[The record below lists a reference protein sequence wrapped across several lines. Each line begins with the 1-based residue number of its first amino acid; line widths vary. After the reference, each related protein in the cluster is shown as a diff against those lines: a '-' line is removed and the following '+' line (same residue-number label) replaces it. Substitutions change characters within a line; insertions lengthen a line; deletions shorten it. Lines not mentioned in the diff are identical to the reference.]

1 MKTAYK
7 TLYLGLVEKDVGS
20 AYGVTFPD
28 LPGCFSAADTEDDLL
43 PNAME
48 ALEIF
53 FEGNTGRHAP
63 STIEELMAKPEIAEA
78 LGHGAFFLTVPYIL
92 NNGGTTRVNITINR
106 GLLRSVDAEAERRKM
121 TRSAFLAQAAE
132 REILG

>member
-7 TLYLGLVEKDVGS
+7 TLYLGLVEKDEDS

-28 LPGCFSAADTEDDLL
+28 LPGCFSAADTEDELL

-53 FEGNTGRHAP
+53 FEGNLEKYAP
-63 STIEELMAKPEIAEA
+63 STIEELTARADIAGA
-78 LGHGAFFLTVPYIL
+78 LAQGAFFLTVPYIL

>member
-1 MKTAYK
+1 MKTANK
-7 TLYLGLVEKDVGS
+7 TLFLGLVEKDHGS

-28 LPGCFSAADTEDDLL
+28 LPGCFSAADTEDELL

-48 ALEIF
+48 ALEVF
-53 FEGNTGRHAP
+53 FEGNSERHSPSAIEDLTG
-63 STIEELMAKPEIAEA
+63 KPEIADA
-78 LGHGAFFLTVPYIL
+78 LAHGAFFLTVPYIL